1 MNDITYFIIVGYLL
15 GLSLAAP
22 PGPVNATIANESMKS
37 KLHGTSVGAGAMT
50 ADFIFFL
57 IVFQLKKYL
66 DPTVLK
72 VLYFVGGIYLLYL
85 SFGIIRS
92 KMPSKNV
99 TGNYFIGLS
108 MGLTNPFQITWW
120 VTVGIFMVNQF
131 TIFSAIGFFLGIV
144 TWIILFP
151 MGINRFLTNRY
162 EELVK
167 ILSFITVFAFSIII
181 LYYGITGFLR

>member
-1 MNDITYFIIVGYLL
+1 MDEVIYFILFGYLL

-57 IVFQLKKYL
+57 IVFQLKRYL
-66 DPTVLK
+66 DPTILK
-72 VLYFVGGIYLLYL
+72 ILYFAGGVYLLYL
-85 SFGIIRS
+85 SIGILRS

-99 TGNYFIGLS
+99 TGNYIIGLT

-120 VTVGIFMVNQF
+120 VTVGIFMLNQLS
-131 TIFSAIGFFLGIV
+131 IFSAVGFFLGII
-144 TWIILFP
+144 TWITLFP
-151 MGINRFLTNRY
+151 VGINKFLANKY
-162 EELVK
+162 DKIVK
-167 ILSFITVFAFSIII
+167 IFSFVTIFSFSVVI
-181 LYYGITGFLR
+181 LYYGIIGLFS